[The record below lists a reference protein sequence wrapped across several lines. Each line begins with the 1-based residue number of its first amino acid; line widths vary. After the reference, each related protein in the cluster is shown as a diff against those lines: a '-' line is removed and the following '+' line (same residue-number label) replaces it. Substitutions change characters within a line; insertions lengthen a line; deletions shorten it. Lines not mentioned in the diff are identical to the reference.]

1 LTALL
6 LHDHPLNV
14 RGLLALVERARRR
27 HELAGASGASGEM
40 GPVCILKDDLDDA
53 LIDIAND
60 LFRESADGNG
70 VRKPLEFRVDCP
82 DPRVGQVFQQA
93 AEILSSYR
101 LTATKAGFAITA
113 RPREVRFDSLWE
125 AAKRERK
132 AAKAPRQVDPAEEFV
147 DPWLDL
153 VGDLERS
160 LGGEPDVLHQTLNTA
175 AHLFAIRW
183 TKKREQTYV
192 KGLLGQKNQQR
203 RGRKNATNVQTRHLA
218 ASLGTNSPAIDN
230 LIAKRKA

>member
-1 LTALL
+1 
-6 LHDHPLNV
+6 
-14 RGLLALVERARRR
+14 LLAVVERARRR
-27 HELAGASGASGEM
+27 NELAGDDGASGEM

-70 VRKPLEFRVDCP
+70 VQEPLEFRVDCP
-82 DPRVGQVFQQA
+82 DALVGHAFQQA

-101 LTATKAGFAITA
+101 LTTAKDGFAITD
-113 RPREVRFDSLWE
+113 RPREARFDFLWE
-125 AAKRERK
+125 SEKHDKK
-132 AAKAPRQVDPAEEFV
+132 AAKAVRKGDPAAEFV
-147 DPWLDL
+147 DRWLDL
-153 VGDLERS
+153 VCNLERS
-160 LGGEPDVLHQTLNTA
+160 LGPEPDALQQTLDTA

-183 TKKREQTYV
+183 AKKGEQTYV

-203 RGRKNATNVQTRHLA
+203 RGRKNATSVQTRHLA
-218 ASLGTNSPAIDN
+218 ASLGTSSSAIDN